1 MCYNLNGFSV
11 IEHWTQTS
19 PFTFIVDLTINLM
32 NKSYHEC
39 ERRDYHPLCSL
50 WVPKNYFKF
59 YYIYLFKIKNRAKFG
74 SGSRTQPKKPKT
86 QTQKRLRILTH
97 RWAVSIEALK
107 VKTQTLSLSSPK
119 RKNPPRTLHSYAS
132 SISAVSKY
140 SQTFLFLKIFL
151 SKIPSNLP
159 FYCFTIPFSDW

>member
-1 MCYNLNGFSV
+1 MCYNLNGFSA

-50 WVPKNYFKF
+50 WIPKNYFKF

-107 VKTQTLSLSSPK
+107 VKTQTLSLSLITKTQKPPSHFALICVFDLSCK
-119 RKNPPRTLHSYAS
+119 QIFTNLFIFKNL
-132 SISAVSKY
+132 
-140 SQTFLFLKIFL
+140 SQ
-151 SKIPSNLP
+151 
-159 FYCFTIPFSDW
+159 